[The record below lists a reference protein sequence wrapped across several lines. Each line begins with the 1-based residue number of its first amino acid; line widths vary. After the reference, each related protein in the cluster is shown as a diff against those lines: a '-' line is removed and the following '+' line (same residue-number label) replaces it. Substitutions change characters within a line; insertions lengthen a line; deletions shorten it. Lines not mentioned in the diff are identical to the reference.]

1 VKISVAL
8 CSFNGER
15 FIAEQ
20 LNSILN
26 QTVPVNEII
35 ICDDGSTDK
44 TIEILNDFR
53 TNYPEIIRVFYSN
66 RRYGTIKNFERAISL
81 TGGDIIMLSD
91 QDDIWYNYKVEKII
105 RTLKSNPDAL
115 MVFSNGDLID
125 ANGLKTGSTLWDM
138 WDFPIDVRIKWKDN
152 KIAFYNLVGNNNKV
166 TGATVAFRKEL
177 KRHILPIRV
186 HPGYWHDAWLA
197 LNAAALNGLIFIEES
212 LIQYRIHSDQQV
224 GISGSIPRI
233 KQEPNFIG
241 SVSFS
246 KFQRIVHNKYPALY
260 KRQNSFLSSFS
271 RLYLFFLKRKPVH
284 NKI

>member
-1 VKISVAL
+1 MKISVAI
-8 CSFNGER
+8 CSFNGEKY
-15 FIAEQ
+15 IAEQ
-20 LNSILN
+20 LNSIIN

-44 TIEILNDFR
+44 TIKIINDFR
-53 TNYPEIIRVFYSN
+53 TDYPEIIRVFYSD
-66 RRYGTIKNFERAISL
+66 RRYGIIKNFEQAISL
-81 TGGDIIMLSD
+81 TSVDIIMLAD

-105 RTLKSNPDAL
+105 RALKSNPDAF

-125 ANGLKTGSTLWDM
+125 ANGLKISSTLWDK
-138 WDFPIDVRIKWKDN
+138 WDFPIEMRIKWKDN
-152 KIAFYNLVGNNNKV
+152 KIAFNNLVENNNKV

-186 HPGYWHDAWLA
+186 PPGYWHDAWLA

-224 GISGSIPRI
+224 GIPGSIPRI
-233 KQEPNFIG
+233 KQELNFID

-260 KRQNSFLSSFS
+260 KRQNSFVRFFS
-271 RLYLFFLKRKPVH
+271 RLYQFFLKRKLVH